1 MGREHAFRGPSPP
14 FRMVERVVVIVHA
27 VGCLLDVQRAFGR

>member
-1 MGREHAFRGPSPP
+1 MLFGAPSPP
-14 FRMVERVVVIVHA
+14 FRMAERVVVIVHA